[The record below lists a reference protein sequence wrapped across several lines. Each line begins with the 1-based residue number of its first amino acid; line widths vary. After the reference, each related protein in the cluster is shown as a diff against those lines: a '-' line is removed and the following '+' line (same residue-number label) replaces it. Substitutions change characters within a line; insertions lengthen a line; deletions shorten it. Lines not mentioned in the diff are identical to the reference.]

1 MAAVSPAM
9 IALQNIITK
18 NPLLYVD
25 REDLRGSFIIARREL
40 NANIRSAR
48 MIILTLLLALI
59 VVTISWLFGSTMGT
73 WIAQVSSD
81 LKNQPYGP
89 DVLLATVAFFM
100 GISCAFFSLFFAY
113 DDISREKTSRSL
125 QFLLLKPIDDRA
137 VMLGKFLG
145 TFSTVAIP
153 VVAVTIVSVL
163 IIWYTSGQSPTVL
176 GTLGFLLC
184 IFLVI
189 GICISF
195 EHSLSM
201 VFKTSTSSLIAGLAS
216 MLVMTSFWQLIVG
229 AIALATKNMNPAFME
244 KTALFN
250 PFPAMGNCAYIYAV
264 TLFTG
269 GEELTAIP
277 SWLPLLALF
286 LWFLLFLGL
295 SIFSFKRMVRKL

>member
-1 MAAVSPAM
+1 M
-9 IALQNIITK
+9 
-18 NPLLYVD
+18 D
-25 REDLRGSFIIARREL
+25 REDLRGAFIIARREL

-59 VVTISWLFGSTMGT
+59 VVMISWLFGSNVGM
-73 WIAQVSSD
+73 WIAQVSGD
-81 LKNQPYGP
+81 LNTQPYGP
-89 DVLLATVAFFM
+89 NVVLGTVAFFM

-145 TFSTVAIP
+145 TFSTVAMP
-153 VVAVTIVSVL
+153 VVAVTIASVL
-163 IIWYTSGQSPTVL
+163 TIWYASSQPPTIA

-195 EHSLSM
+195 EQSLSM
-201 VFKTSTSSLIAGLAS
+201 AFKTSTSSLIAGLAA

-229 AIALATKNMNPAFME
+229 AIAIATNNLNPTYME
-244 KTALFN
+244 RVSLFN
-250 PFPAMGNCAYIYAV
+250 PFPAIGNCAYIYAV

-269 GEELTAIP
+269 GEELRSIP

-295 SIFSFKRMVRKL
+295 SVFSFKRMVRKL

>member
-1 MAAVSPAM
+1 
-9 IALQNIITK
+9 
-18 NPLLYVD
+18 VD
-25 REDLRGSFIIARREL
+25 REDLRGAFIIARREL

-59 VVTISWLFGSTMGT
+59 VVMISWLFGSNVGM
-73 WIAQVSSD
+73 WIAQVSGD
-81 LKNQPYGP
+81 LNTQPYGP
-89 DVLLATVAFFM
+89 NVVLGTVAFFM

-145 TFSTVAIP
+145 TFSTVAMP
-153 VVAVTIVSVL
+153 VVAVTIASVL
-163 IIWYTSGQSPTVL
+163 TIWYASGQPPTIA

-195 EHSLSM
+195 EQSLSM
-201 VFKTSTSSLIAGLAS
+201 AFKTSTSSLIAGLAA

-229 AIALATKNMNPAFME
+229 AIAIATNNLNPTYME
-244 KTALFN
+244 RVSLFN

-269 GEELTAIP
+269 GEELRSIP

-295 SIFSFKRMVRKL
+295 SVFSFKRMVRKL